1 MQYKRGHFYL
11 MTLLLLV
18 ITSLPLM
25 ATDLKG
31 TYVDLLVRGEYE
43 ELSQHLAKWEEI
55 APDDP
60 ELYIAYFNYHFNL
73 SRQEG
78 MIIGM
83 DPPEDEEVI
92 ALKDPETGEIA
103 GYVYNEIYYDEDHM
117 GLALEYLDEG
127 LKRHPDRLD
136 MHLGKIHTLGLVSRY
151 EEQKDALIAVLDIS
165 YQNGNNWLWQDGE
178 RLADGFSNILENTQ
192 SRLYQYFQLKDENG
206 YDYIIAVSEKIIE
219 LYPEVAYSYNNIA
232 AVHYHRRDYQEAIKY
247 FKLAE
252 EKAPYDTI
260 VISNIAYLSKVT
272 GDIETAL
279 EYYEKL
285 KLYGNEEEKDFAG
298 EQIRTL
304 SAE

>member
-1 MQYKRGHFYL
+1 MRCKRGYFFL
-11 MTLLLLV
+11 NTLLLLV
-18 ITSLPLM
+18 TISLPLT
-25 ATDLKG
+25 ATDFKD
-31 TYVDLLVRGEYE
+31 TYVDLLMQGEYE

-55 APDDP
+55 DPYDP
-60 ELYIAYFNYHFNL
+60 ELYIAYFNYHFDL
-73 SRQEG
+73 SRQER
-78 MIIGM
+78 IGIKEQ
-83 DPPEDEEVI
+83 PPQDEEVI
-92 ALKDPETGEIA
+92 SLTDPETGEAA
-103 GYVYNEIYYDEDHM
+103 GYIHSEIYYDEDHIN
-117 GLALEYLDEG
+117 LALEYLDEG
-127 LKRHPDRLD
+127 LKRYPDRLD

-151 EEQKDALIAVLDIS
+151 EEQKDALIAVLNIS
-165 YQNGNNWLWQDGE
+165 SRNGNNWLWHDGE
-178 RLADGFSNILENTQ
+178 KLADGFSNILENTQ